1 MDEERSPGGSQIKRY
16 EARDQ
21 EFVPAA
27 GDPDLIEGL
36 TDHVERYLG
45 REPTVFHELVSDVV
59 HIDVLFAA
67 PTDEF
72 PFHTAMTCGMS
83 ERPMAAPDDFPEGRY
98 AELMLRLPPDWPLE
112 GDAFREES
120 AYWPVRLLK
129 TLARAPHEYDTW
141 LWYGHTIP
149 NGDPP
154 EPYAP
159 DTELCGAIL
168 LPPALSPDGF
178 DSADVAGRQI
188 DVIAVIP
195 ILADEMD
202 LKLEKGA
209 EELARLFDKV
219 RLTEV
224 VDPGRPTVVRRRR
237 KLFGR

>member
-1 MDEERSPGGSQIKRY
+1 MDDERSPGGSEIKRY
-16 EARDQ
+16 EAHDRDL
-21 EFVPAA
+21 EPAV

-36 TDHVERYLG
+36 TDHVERHLG
-45 REPTVFHELVSDVV
+45 AEPRVFHEVFSDIV
-59 HIDVLFAA
+59 HVDVLHAP
-67 PTDEF
+67 PTDDF
-72 PFHTAMTCGMS
+72 PFNTLMTCGMS
-83 ERPMAAPDDFPEGRY
+83 ERPMAAPEDFPEGRY
-98 AELMLRLPPDWPLE
+98 AEVMLRLPPDWPLDE
-112 GDAFREES
+112 EAFKDES
-120 AYWPVRLLK
+120 AYWPMRLLK
-129 TLARAPHEYDTW
+129 TLARVPHEYDTW

-168 LPPALSPDGF
+168 LAPALGPDGF
-178 DSADVAGRQI
+178 DSADVAGRQ
-188 DVIAVIP
+188 VNVLAVIP

-209 EELARLFDKV
+209 EELASLFDKV
-219 RLTEV
+219 RLAEV

>member
-1 MDEERSPGGSQIKRY
+1 MDEERSPGGSEIKRY
-16 EARDQ
+16 EARDR
-21 EFVPAA
+21 EIEPAV
-27 GDPDLIEGL
+27 GDPELIEGL
-36 TDHVERYLG
+36 TDHVERHLG
-45 REPTVFHELVSDVV
+45 TEPRVFHELVSDIV
-59 HIDVLFAA
+59 HVDVLHAA
-67 PTDEF
+67 PTDEL
-72 PFHTAMTCGMS
+72 PFNTLMTCGMS

-112 GDAFREES
+112 DEAFKDES
-120 AYWPVRLLK
+120 VYWPVRLLK

-149 NGDPP
+149 NADPP

-168 LPPALSPDGF
+168 LTPVLGPDGF
-178 DSADVAGRQI
+178 DHADVAGREI
-188 DVIAVIP
+188 SVLAVIP
-195 ILADEMD
+195 IREDEMD

-209 EELARLFDKV
+209 EELADLFD
-219 RLTEV
+219 RAQLSEV